1 MSNTYNNDI
10 FQRKEYYDFIN
21 SSKLT
26 ECHKKSLLNY
36 YELKFEIFVNN
47 NSNYQVKTFFEDAFK
62 NNDIEEITRLQLLF
76 IHFVNFKLSCRIID
90 LLKNNSNLKDD
101 FIVNFIEKNNKKNKV
116 IYSKYLVCDKWI
128 YAIQKLV
135 LIYLN
140 DIKDTKNTKDT
151 IYLDIGCGNAKKT
164 GFFSKYLKLKK
175 ENTYCTDIKTWGPYQ
190 KNKSKLPF
198 QFKYIINN
206 KLDYKDKTFNLVT
219 CILTLHHVQ
228 NMNDFIIEVNRIIKP
243 GGYLLLI
250 EHSVYTD
257 YDRLFVNIQHMMY
270 SKFYDKRNNY
280 IKNPDHIYCYNMF
293 EWNLI
298 MLKNNFIM
306 KKCDILV
313 FDNEYSM
320 KYDNIFY
327 GFYCKK

>member
-1 MSNTYNNDI
+1 MKNTHNKDI
-10 FQRKEYYDFIN
+10 FQKKEYYDFIN
-21 SSKLT
+21 NSKLT

-36 YELKFEIFVNN
+36 YELKFKIFVNI
-47 NSNYQVKTFFEDAFK
+47 NSNYQIKTFFENSFK
-62 NNDIEEITRLQLLF
+62 NNNIEEITRLQLLF
-76 IHFVNFKLSCRIID
+76 IHFINFELSCKIID
-90 LLKNNSNLKDD
+90 LLKNNSNLKDN
-101 FIVNFIEKNNKKNKV
+101 FLVNFMENKKVDEKV
-116 IYSKYLVCDKWI
+116 HNEYIVCDKWI
-128 YAIQKLV
+128 YAIQNLS
-135 LIYLN
+135 LLYLN
-140 DIKDTKNTKDT
+140 DIKNKNKNNV
-151 IYLDIGCGNAKKT
+151 YLDIGCGNAKKT
-164 GFFSKYLKLKK
+164 GYFSQFLKLKK

-190 KNKSKLPF
+190 KDKTKLPF

-206 KLDYKDKTFNLVT
+206 KLDYEDNKFDLIT
-219 CILTLHHVQ
+219 CILTLHHVK
-228 NMNDFIIEVNRIIKP
+228 NMNDFIIEIRRIIKP

-280 IKNPDHIYCYNMF
+280 IKSPDHIYCYNMY

-298 MLKNNFIM
+298 MLQNNFVM

-313 FDNEYSM
+313 FNNEHSM